1 MIQHV
6 VMDMDGVLYRGD
18 YPLPGAVDTLN
29 ALWARGVRVAFL
41 TNNASRHR
49 EELAARL
56 SRLGFACAAGDVW
69 GSAYIA
75 ALYLSRHAPDA
86 RVFLV
91 GTAGMRREME
101 EAGIAV
107 VPTHEGA
114 THVVAGLDMTIT
126 YEKLSHAHYA
136 ICNGAAFIAT
146 NLDATFPDGPTT
158 TTPGGGALVA
168 ALTTSTGVTP
178 LVMGKP
184 EPAGLSLIA
193 ASWGVSAGDM
203 AVVGDRLDTDIA
215 AANAFGC
222 LSVLVLTGVS
232 TRAEAEQAVAAE
244 KPGAVLESLVDLP
257 AVLEGRCRANS
268 ALDDPNQAQGGLS
281 IA

>member
-18 YPLPGAVDTLN
+18 HPLPGAIDTLN
-29 ALWARGVRVAFL
+29 ALRAKGVRVAFL

-49 EELAARL
+49 EELAVRM
-56 SRLGFACAAGDVW
+56 SRLGFPCATDDVW
-69 GSAYIA
+69 GSAYITA
-75 ALYLSRHAPDA
+75 QYLSRHAPEA

-101 EAGIAV
+101 EAGVEV

-126 YEKLSHAHYA
+126 YKKLSQAHYA

-178 LVMGKP
+178 LVIGKP
-184 EPAGLSLIA
+184 QPTGLSLIA
-193 ASWGVSAGDM
+193 ATWGVSAGDL

-215 AANAFGC
+215 AANAFGS

-232 TRAEAEQAVAAE
+232 TRAEAEQAGAAE
-244 KPGAVLESLVDLP
+244 KPREILDSLADL
-257 AVLEGRCRANS
+257 AEVLEGHGRAS
-268 ALDDPNQAQGGLS
+268 GSGDAPGSSLRR
-281 IA
+281 

>member
-18 YPLPGAVDTLN
+18 HPLPEAVDTLN
-29 ALWARGVRVAFL
+29 ALWTRGVRVAFL

-91 GTAGMRREME
+91 GTEGMRREME

-107 VPTHEGA
+107 VPTYEGA

-193 ASWGVSAGDM
+193 ASWGVTADDM
-203 AVVGDRLDTDIA
+203 AVIGDRLDTDIA

-244 KPGAVLESLVDLP
+244 KPGVVLESLVDLP
-257 AVLEGRCRANS
+257 AVLGNHGHENS
-268 ALDDPNQAQGGLS
+268 PPDAPNQTQGG
-281 IA
+281 

>member
-1 MIQHV
+1 M
-6 VMDMDGVLYRGD
+6 
-18 YPLPGAVDTLN
+18 
-29 ALWARGVRVAFL
+29 RVAFL

-56 SRLGFACAAGDVW
+56 SRLGLRLRDGRPCW
-69 GSAYIA
+69 GSAYIT
-75 ALYLSRHAPDA
+75 ALYLSRHAPAA

-101 EAGIAV
+101 EAGVAV

-114 THVVAGLDMTIT
+114 THVVAGLDMTVT

-168 ALTTSTGVTP
+168 ALATSTGITP
-178 LVMGKP
+178 LVIGKP
-184 EPAGLSLIA
+184 QPTGLSLIA
-193 ASWGVSAGDM
+193 ASWGVSAADM
-203 AVVGDRLDTDIA
+203 AVVGDRLEHGHRRGERLWIPVGAGADGGIDA
-215 AANAFGC
+215 GGGRPGRGC
-222 LSVLVLTGVS
+222 
-232 TRAEAEQAVAAE
+232 
-244 KPGAVLESLVDLP
+244 
-257 AVLEGRCRANS
+257 
-268 ALDDPNQAQGGLS
+268 
-281 IA
+281 

>member
-1 MIQHV
+1 
-6 VMDMDGVLYRGD
+6 MDMDGVLYRGD
-18 YPLPGAVDTLN
+18 HPLPGAVDALDTLRS
-29 ALWARGVRVAFL
+29 RGARVAFL

-49 EELAARL
+49 EALAARL
-56 SRLGFACAAGDVW
+56 SRLGFPCERDDVW
-69 GSAYIA
+69 GSACIA
-75 ALYLSRHAPDA
+75 ALHLSRHAPEA

-101 EAGIAV
+101 EAGV
-107 VPTHEGA
+107 VVTPTHEGA
-114 THVVAGLDMTIT
+114 THVVAGLDMTVT

-178 LVMGKP
+178 RVIGKP
-184 EPAGLSLIA
+184 EPTGLSLIA
-193 ASWGVSAGDM
+193 AAWGVSADDM
-203 AVVGDRLDTDIA
+203 AMVGDRLDTDIA

-232 TRAEAEQAVAAE
+232 TRVEAERAGAAE
-244 KPGAVLESLVDLP
+244 KPGVILESLVDLP
-257 AVLEGRCRANS
+257 A
-268 ALDDPNQAQGGLS
+268 ALKGCYAS
-281 IA
+281 T

>member
-18 YPLPGAVDTLN
+18 HPLPEAVDTLN
-29 ALWARGVRVAFL
+29 ALWTRGVRVAFL

-184 EPAGLSLIA
+184 RPTGLSLIA
-193 ASWGVSAGDM
+193 AAWGVSAGDM

-244 KPGAVLESLVDLP
+244 KPGVVLESLADLP
-257 AVLEGRCRANS
+257 AVLGNHGHENS
-268 ALDDPNQAQGGLS
+268 PPDAPNQTQGG
-281 IA
+281 

>member
-1 MIQHV
+1 MIRHV

-18 YPLPGAVDTLN
+18 HPLPRAIDTLN
-29 ALWARGVRVAFL
+29 TLRAKGVRVAFL

-56 SRLGFACAAGDVW
+56 SRLGFACETEDVW

-75 ALYLSRHAPDA
+75 ALYLSHYAPEA

-101 EAGIAV
+101 EAGVQV

-114 THVVAGLDMTIT
+114 THVVAGLDMTLT
-126 YEKLSHAHYA
+126 YEKLAHAHYA
-136 ICNGAAFIAT
+136 ICDGAAFIAT

-168 ALTTSTGVTP
+168 ALTTSTGVAP
-178 LVMGKP
+178 LVVGKP
-184 EPAGLSLIA
+184 QPTGLSLIA
-193 ASWGVSAGDM
+193 ASWGITAGGM
-203 AVVGDRLDTDIA
+203 AVIGDRLDTDIA

-232 TRAEAEQAVAAE
+232 TRAEAERVGAAE
-244 KPGAVLESLVDLP
+244 KPRLVLESLADLP
-257 AVLEGRCRANS
+257 AALERCCHAE
-268 ALDDPNQAQGGLS
+268 
-281 IA
+281 

>member
-18 YPLPGAVDTLN
+18 HPLPGAIDALNTLRS
-29 ALWARGVRVAFL
+29 RGVRVAFL

-49 EELAARL
+49 EELAARM
-56 SRLGFACAAGDVW
+56 SRLGFACTSGEVW
-69 GSAYIA
+69 GSAYIT
-75 ALYLSRHAPDA
+75 ALYLSRSAPEA

-101 EAGIAV
+101 ETGVTV

-136 ICNGAAFIAT
+136 ICNGATFIAT
-146 NLDATFPDGPTT
+146 NLDATFPDGPAT

-168 ALTTSTGVTP
+168 AITTSTGVTP
-178 LVMGKP
+178 LVIGKP
-184 EPAGLSLIA
+184 QPTGLSLIA
-193 ASWGVSAGDM
+193 ASWGVTAADM

-232 TRAEAEQAVAAE
+232 TRWEAERAVTAE
-244 KPGAVLESLVDLP
+244 RPGVILESLADLLV
-257 AVLEGRCRANS
+257 VLQSR
-268 ALDDPNQAQGGLS
+268 
-281 IA
+281 

>member
-18 YPLPGAVDTLN
+18 HPLPGAVDTLN
-29 ALWARGVRVAFL
+29 ALWTRGVRVAFL

-193 ASWGVSAGDM
+193 ASWGVTADDM
-203 AVVGDRLDTDIA
+203 AVIGDRLDTDVA

-257 AVLEGRCRANS
+257 AVLGNHGHENS
-268 ALDDPNQAQGGLS
+268 PPDAPN
-281 IA
+281 

>member
-1 MIQHV
+1 MRRAMIRHV
-6 VMDMDGVLYRGD
+6 VLDMDGVLYRGEH
-18 YPLPGAVDTLN
+18 PLPGAVGTLN
-29 ALWARGVRVAFL
+29 TLRERGVRVAFL

-56 SRLGFACAAGDVW
+56 SRLGFPCVTDDVW

-75 ALYLSRHAPDA
+75 ALYLSRNAPGA

-91 GTAGMRREME
+91 GTAGMRREMQ
-101 EAGIAV
+101 EAGLAV

-114 THVVAGLDMTIT
+114 THVVAGLDMTVT

-184 EPAGLSLIA
+184 EPTGLSLIA
-193 ASWGVSAGDM
+193 ASWGVSAAGM

-232 TRAEAEQAVAAE
+232 TRAEAAMATAAE
-244 KPGAVLESLVDLP
+244 KPDAVLQNLTGLP
-257 AVLEGRCRANS
+257 GLLECRSN
-268 ALDDPNQAQGGLS
+268 AQPTFNL
-281 IA
+281 

>member
-1 MIQHV
+1 VIRHI

-18 YPLPGAVDTLN
+18 HPLPGAVDTLTT
-29 ALWARGVRVAFL
+29 LRARGVRVAFL

-49 EELAARL
+49 EELAARM
-56 SRLGFACAAGDVW
+56 SRLGFACATDDVW
-69 GSAYIA
+69 GSAYIT

-101 EAGIAV
+101 EAGV
-107 VPTHEGA
+107 EVMPTHEGA

-158 TTPGGGALVA
+158 TTPEADGAVADRRVMGRVGRRHGGGRR
-168 ALTTSTGVTP
+168 
-178 LVMGKP
+178 
-184 EPAGLSLIA
+184 
-193 ASWGVSAGDM
+193 SAGYGYRGGECLR
-203 AVVGDRLDTDIA
+203 VPVGAGADGGV
-215 AANAFGC
+215 NA
-222 LSVLVLTGVS
+222 
-232 TRAEAEQAVAAE
+232 
-244 KPGAVLESLVDLP
+244 D
-257 AVLEGRCRANS
+257 
-268 ALDDPNQAQGGLS
+268 GG
-281 IA
+281 

>member
-18 YPLPGAVDTLN
+18 HPLPGAVDTLN
-29 ALWARGVRVAFL
+29 TLRARGVSVAFL

-49 EELAARL
+49 EDLAARL
-56 SRLGFACAAGDVW
+56 SRLGFACATDDVW

-75 ALYLSRHAPDA
+75 ALYLSRHAPEA

-91 GTAGMRREME
+91 GTEGMRREME
-101 EAGIAV
+101 EAGITV

-136 ICNGAAFIAT
+136 VCNGAAFIAT
-146 NLDATFPDGPTT
+146 NLDATFPGGPTT

-178 LVMGKP
+178 LVIGKP
-184 EPAGLSLIA
+184 QPTGLSLIA
-193 ASWGVSAGDM
+193 AAWGVSAGDM

-232 TRAEAEQAVAAE
+232 TRTEAEQADAAE
-244 KPGAVLESLVDLP
+244 RPRVVLANLTNLP
-257 AVLEGRCRANS
+257 AVLEDRRHMHSPSKPHESSFRA
-268 ALDDPNQAQGGLS
+268 
-281 IA
+281 

>member
-18 YPLPGAVDTLN
+18 HPLPGAVDTLN
-29 ALWARGVRVAFL
+29 MLRRRGVRVTFL
-41 TNNASRHR
+41 TNNASHHR
-49 EELAARL
+49 EELASRMT
-56 SRLGFACAAGDVW
+56 RLGFACATGDVW
-69 GSAYIA
+69 GSAYIT
-75 ALYLSRHAPDA
+75 ALYLSRSAPDA

-91 GTAGMRREME
+91 GSAGMRREME
-101 EAGIAV
+101 EAGLTV

-114 THVVAGLDMTIT
+114 THVVAGLDMTLT
-126 YEKLSHAHYA
+126 YEKLAHAHYA

-146 NLDATFPDGPTT
+146 NLDATFPDGLTT

-168 ALTTSTGVTP
+168 ALATSTGVTP
-178 LVMGKP
+178 LVIGKP
-184 EPAGLSLIA
+184 QPTGLSLIA
-193 ASWGVSAGDM
+193 TSWGVTAADM

-232 TRAEAEQAVAAE
+232 TRAEAEQAGAAE
-244 KPGAVLESLVDLP
+244 KPGVVLERLAELL
-257 AVLEGRCRANS
+257 AALEGR
-268 ALDDPNQAQGGLS
+268 
-281 IA
+281 

>member
-18 YPLPGAVDTLN
+18 HPLPGSVDTLN
-29 ALWARGVRVAFL
+29 ALWTRGVRVAFL

-107 VPTHEGA
+107 LPTHEGA

-244 KPGAVLESLVDLP
+244 KPGAVLESLADLP
-257 AVLEGRCRANS
+257 SVLEGRCRTNS

>member
-1 MIQHV
+1 MASDDRHRGVRAEEVRRTGIRHV

-18 YPLPGAVDTLN
+18 HPLPGALDTLN
-29 ALWARGVRVAFL
+29 TLRARGVRVAFL

-56 SRLGFACAAGDVW
+56 SRLGFECTAGDVW

-75 ALYLSRHAPDA
+75 ARYLSRHAPEA

-101 EAGIAV
+101 EAGLAV
-107 VPTHEGA
+107 APTHEGA
-114 THVVAGLDMTIT
+114 THVVAGLDMTVT
-126 YEKLSHAHYA
+126 YEKLSNAHYA

-184 EPAGLSLIA
+184 EPTGLSLIA
-193 ASWGVSAGDM
+193 ASWGVPAGRM
-203 AVVGDRLDTDIA
+203 AMVGDRLDTDIA

-232 TRAEAEQAVAAE
+232 SREEAERAAVAE
-244 KPGAVLESLVDLP
+244 KPGAVLPDLSGLP
-257 AVLEGRCRANS
+257 SVLDS
-268 ALDDPNQAQGGLS
+268 P
-281 IA
+281 

>member
-1 MIQHV
+1 MASDDRHRGVRAKEVRRTGIRHV

-18 YPLPGAVDTLN
+18 HPLPGAVDTLN
-29 ALWARGVRVAFL
+29 TLRARGVRVAFL

-56 SRLGFACAAGDVW
+56 SRLGFECTAGDVW

-75 ALYLSRHAPDA
+75 ARYLSRHAPEA

-101 EAGIAV
+101 EAGLAV
-107 VPTHEGA
+107 APTHEGA
-114 THVVAGLDMTIT
+114 THVVAGLDMTVT
-126 YEKLSHAHYA
+126 YEKLSNAHYA
-136 ICNGAAFIAT
+136 ICNGATFIAT

-168 ALTTSTGVTP
+168 ALRTSTGVTP

-184 EPAGLSLIA
+184 EPTGLSLIA
-193 ASWGVSAGDM
+193 ASWGVAAGGM
-203 AVVGDRLDTDIA
+203 AMVGDRLDTDIA

-232 TRAEAEQAVAAE
+232 SREEAERAAVAE
-244 KPGAVLESLVDLP
+244 KPGAVLPDL
-257 AVLEGRCRANS
+257 
-268 ALDDPNQAQGGLS
+268 GGLPS
-281 IA
+281 VLDSH

>member
-1 MIQHV
+1 MMNEHGTRATEIRRTVIQHV
-6 VMDMDGVLYRGD
+6 VLDMDGVLYRGD
-18 YPLPGAVDTLN
+18 HPLPGAIDALNTLR
-29 ALWARGVRVAFL
+29 ARGARVAFL

-49 EELAARL
+49 EELAVRL
-56 SRLGFACAAGDVW
+56 SRLGFACAADDVW

-75 ALYLSRHAPDA
+75 ALYLSRHAPGA

-101 EAGIAV
+101 EAGVAV

-114 THVVAGLDMTIT
+114 THVVAGLDLTVT
-126 YEKLSHAHYA
+126 YEKLAHAHYA
-136 ICNGAAFIAT
+136 ICNGATFIAT
-146 NLDATFPDGPTT
+146 NLDATFPDSPTT

-168 ALTTSTGVTP
+168 VLTTSTGVTP

-184 EPAGLSLIA
+184 EPTGLALIA
-193 ASWGVSAGDM
+193 AAWGVSAGDV

-215 AANAFGC
+215 TANALGC

-232 TRAEAEQAVAAE
+232 TRTEAEQSGAAE
-244 KPGAVLESLVDLP
+244 KPKVVLESLADLP
-257 AVLEGRCRANS
+257 AALESPCHAK
-268 ALDDPNQAQGGLS
+268 
-281 IA
+281 

>member
-1 MIQHV
+1 MIRHV

-18 YPLPGAVDTLN
+18 HPLPGAIDTLN
-29 ALWARGVRVAFL
+29 TLRERGVRVAFL

-56 SRLGFACAAGDVW
+56 SRLGFPCATDDVW

-75 ALYLSRHAPDA
+75 AHYLSRYAPNA
-86 RVFLV
+86 RVFPV
-91 GTAGMRREME
+91 GTAGMRREMH
-101 EAGIAV
+101 EAGVAV

-114 THVVAGLDMTIT
+114 THVVAGLDMTVT

-146 NLDATFPDGPTT
+146 NLDATFPDSPTT

-168 ALTTSTGVTP
+168 VLSTSTGVTP

-184 EPAGLSLIA
+184 EPTGLSLIA
-193 ASWGVSAGDM
+193 ASWGVPAGGM
-203 AVVGDRLDTDIA
+203 AMVGDRLDTDIA

-232 TRAEAEQAVAAE
+232 TRAEAAKAAAAE
-244 KPGAVLESLVDLP
+244 KPGAVLQNLTDLP
-257 AVLEGRCRANS
+257 SLLYRSCRPS
-268 ALDDPNQAQGGLS
+268 DPPPPTSDSSRRNES
-281 IA
+281 

>member
-6 VMDMDGVLYRGD
+6 IMDMDGVLYRGD
-18 YPLPGAVDTLN
+18 HPLPGAVEALNTL
-29 ALWARGVRVAFL
+29 RGQGVRVAFL

-56 SRLGFACAAGDVW
+56 SRLGFACTTEDVW
-69 GSAYIA
+69 GSAYIT
-75 ALYLSRHAPDA
+75 ALYLARHAPQA

-101 EAGIAV
+101 EAGVAV
-107 VPTHEGA
+107 APTHEGA
-114 THVVAGLDMTIT
+114 THVVAGLDMTVT
-126 YEKLSHAHYA
+126 YQKLSHAHYA
-136 ICNGAAFIAT
+136 ICNGATFIAT
-146 NLDATFPDGPTT
+146 NLDATFPDSPTT

-168 ALTTSTGVTP
+168 ALTTSTGVAP
-178 LVMGKP
+178 LVIGKP
-184 EPAGLSLIA
+184 EPTGLSLIA
-193 ASWGVSAGDM
+193 SSWGAAADDV

-232 TRAEAEQAVAAE
+232 TRAEAEQAGAAE
-244 KPGAVLESLVDLP
+244 RPGAILASLAGLP
-257 AVLEGRCRANS
+257 ALLAG
-268 ALDDPNQAQGGLS
+268 
-281 IA
+281 

>member
-1 MIQHV
+1 MIRHV

-18 YPLPGAVDTLN
+18 HPLPGAVDTLN
-29 ALWARGVRVAFL
+29 TLRERGVRVAFL

-56 SRLGFACAAGDVW
+56 SRLGFGCTANDVW

-75 ALYLSRHAPDA
+75 ARYLSRHAPEA

-101 EAGIAV
+101 EAGLAV

-114 THVVAGLDMTIT
+114 THVVAGLDMTVT

-136 ICNGAAFIAT
+136 ICNGAVFIAT

-178 LVMGKP
+178 FVMGKP
-184 EPAGLSLIA
+184 EPTGLSLIA
-193 ASWGVSAGDM
+193 ASWGVPAAAM
-203 AVVGDRLDTDIA
+203 AMVGDRLDTDIA

-232 TRAEAEQAVAAE
+232 TRAEAESAGTAE
-244 KPGAVLESLVDLP
+244 KPAAVLENLNDLP
-257 AVLEGRCRANS
+257 SLLGCS
-268 ALDDPNQAQGGLS
+268 
-281 IA
+281 

>member
-1 MIQHV
+1 MIRHV
-6 VMDMDGVLYRGD
+6 VMDMDGVLYRGNHR
-18 YPLPGAVDTLN
+18 LPGAVDTLN
-29 ALWARGVRVAFL
+29 TLRERGVRVAFL

-56 SRLGFACAAGDVW
+56 SGLGFPCATDDVW

-75 ALYLSRHAPDA
+75 ARYLSRHAPDA

-91 GTAGMRREME
+91 GTTGMRREMR
-101 EAGIAV
+101 EAGLAV

-114 THVVAGLDMTIT
+114 THVVTGLDMTVT

-146 NLDATFPDGPTT
+146 NLDATFPDGPATT
-158 TTPGGGALVA
+158 SPGGGALVA

-184 EPAGLSLIA
+184 EPTGLSLIS
-193 ASWGVSAGDM
+193 ASWGVSAAGM
-203 AVVGDRLDTDIA
+203 AMVGDRLDTDIA

-232 TRAEAEQAVAAE
+232 TQAEAATATAME
-244 KPGAVLESLVDLP
+244 KPKAVLQSLADLP
-257 AVLEGRCRANS
+257 GLLECRSSVQPTFN
-268 ALDDPNQAQGGLS
+268 P
-281 IA
+281 

>member
-18 YPLPGAVDTLN
+18 HPLPGAVDTLN
-29 ALWARGVRVAFL
+29 ALWTRGVRVAFL

-56 SRLGFACAAGDVW
+56 SRLGFACATGDVW

-244 KPGAVLESLVDLP
+244 KPGAVLESLADLP
-257 AVLEGRCRANS
+257 SVLEGRCRANC

>member
-1 MIQHV
+1 M

-18 YPLPGAVDTLN
+18 HPLPGAVDTLN
-29 ALWARGVRVAFL
+29 TLRARGVRVAFL

-56 SRLGFACAAGDVW
+56 SRLGFECTAGDVW

-75 ALYLSRHAPDA
+75 ARYLSRHAPEA

-101 EAGIAV
+101 EAGLAV
-107 VPTHEGA
+107 APTHEGV
-114 THVVAGLDMTIT
+114 THVVAGLDMTVT
-126 YEKLSHAHYA
+126 YEKLSNAHYA

-184 EPAGLSLIA
+184 EPTGLSLIA
-193 ASWGVSAGDM
+193 ASWGVAAGGM
-203 AVVGDRLDTDIA
+203 AMVGDRLDTDIA

-232 TRAEAEQAVAAE
+232 SREEAERAAVAE
-244 KPGAVLESLVDLP
+244 RPGAVLPDL
-257 AVLEGRCRANS
+257 
-268 ALDDPNQAQGGLS
+268 GGLPS
-281 IA
+281 VLDSP

>member
-1 MIQHV
+1 
-6 VMDMDGVLYRGD
+6 MDMDGVLYRGSR
-18 YPLPGAVDTLN
+18 PLPGAVDTLN
-29 ALWARGVRVAFL
+29 TLRARGVRVAFL

-56 SRLGFACAAGDVW
+56 SRLGFSCATDDVW
-69 GSAYIA
+69 GSAYIT
-75 ALYLSRHAPDA
+75 ALHLSRHAPDA

-101 EAGIAV
+101 EAGVTV
-107 VPTHEGA
+107 VPTYEGA

-136 ICNGAAFIAT
+136 ICNGAVFIAT

-168 ALTTSTGVTP
+168 ALATSTGVTP
-178 LVMGKP
+178 LVIGKP
-184 EPAGLSLIA
+184 QPTGLSLIA
-193 ASWGVSAGDM
+193 TSWGVTADDM

-232 TRAEAEQAVAAE
+232 TRGEAERAVADE
-244 KPGAVLESLVDLP
+244 RPGVILESLADLS
-257 AVLEGRCRANS
+257 AVLQSR
-268 ALDDPNQAQGGLS
+268 
-281 IA
+281 

>member
-18 YPLPGAVDTLN
+18 HPLPGAVDALNTLRG
-29 ALWARGVRVAFL
+29 RGVRVAFL

-56 SRLGFACAAGDVW
+56 SRLGFACATDDVW
-69 GSAYIA
+69 GSAYIT
-75 ALYLSRHAPDA
+75 ALYLSRHAPEA

-91 GTAGMRREME
+91 GTEGMRREMQ
-101 EAGIAV
+101 EAGVEV

-136 ICNGAAFIAT
+136 ICSGATFIAT

-178 LVMGKP
+178 LVIGKP
-184 EPAGLSLIA
+184 QPTGLSLIA
-193 ASWGVSAGDM
+193 AAWGVSAGDM

-215 AANAFGC
+215 AANTFGC

-232 TRAEAEQAVAAE
+232 TRAEAERAGAKE
-244 KPGAVLESLVDLP
+244 KPGEVLESLAGLP
-257 AVLEGRCRANS
+257 AVLE
-268 ALDDPNQAQGGLS
+268 DQGKGIS
-281 IA
+281 RSGFIT

>member
-1 MIQHV
+1 
-6 VMDMDGVLYRGD
+6 MDMDGVLYRGD
-18 YPLPGAVDTLN
+18 HPLPGAIDTLN
-29 ALWARGVRVAFL
+29 TLRDRGVRVAFL

-49 EELAARL
+49 EELADRM
-56 SRLGFACAAGDVW
+56 SQLGFPCATEDVW

-75 ALYLSRHAPDA
+75 ARYLSRYAPDA
-86 RVFLV
+86 RVFPV
-91 GTAGMRREME
+91 GTAGMRREMQ

-114 THVVAGLDMTIT
+114 THVVAGLDMTVT

-146 NLDATFPDGPTT
+146 NLDATFPDSPTT

-168 ALTTSTGVTP
+168 VLTTSTGATP

-184 EPAGLSLIA
+184 EPTGLSLIA
-193 ASWGVSAGDM
+193 ASWGVSAQSM
-203 AVVGDRLDTDIA
+203 AMVGDRLDTDIA

-232 TRAEAEQAVAAE
+232 TRAEAETVAEAESPNAVM
-244 KPGAVLESLVDLP
+244 ESLADLP
-257 AVLEGRCRANS
+257 VILERRGGI
-268 ALDDPNQAQGGLS
+268 DDSPETL
-281 IA
+281 

>member
-1 MIQHV
+1 
-6 VMDMDGVLYRGD
+6 MDMDGVLYRGVH
-18 YPLPGAVDTLN
+18 PLPGAVDTLN
-29 ALWARGVRVAFL
+29 TLRARGTRVAFL

-49 EELAARL
+49 AELAARL
-56 SRLGFACAAGDVW
+56 SKLGFACATDDVW
-69 GSAYIA
+69 GSAHIA
-75 ALYLSRHAPDA
+75 ALYLSHQAPDA

-101 EAGIAV
+101 EAGVAV
-107 VPTHEGA
+107 VTTHEGV
-114 THVVAGLDMTIT
+114 THVVAGLDMTVT

-146 NLDATFPDGPTT
+146 NLDATFPDGPET

-168 ALTTSTGVTP
+168 ALATSTGVTP
-178 LVMGKP
+178 LVIGKP
-184 EPAGLSLIA
+184 QPTGLSLIA
-193 ASWGVSAGDM
+193 AAWGVSAGDM

-232 TRAEAEQAVAAE
+232 TWVEAERAEAAE
-244 KPGAVLESLVDLP
+244 KPRVILESLADLP
-257 AVLEGRCRANS
+257 AVLAGR
-268 ALDDPNQAQGGLS
+268 Q
-281 IA
+281 

>member
-1 MIQHV
+1 
-6 VMDMDGVLYRGD
+6 MDMDGVLYRGD
-18 YPLPGAVDTLN
+18 HPLPGAVDTLTT
-29 ALWARGVRVAFL
+29 LRARGVRVAFL

-49 EELAARL
+49 EELAARM
-56 SRLGFACAAGDVW
+56 SRLGFACATDDVW
-69 GSAYIA
+69 GSAYIT

-101 EAGIAV
+101 EAGV
-107 VPTHEGA
+107 EVMPTHEGA

-184 EPAGLSLIA
+184 KPTGLSLIA

-232 TRAEAEQAVAAE
+232 TRTEAEKAGAAE
-244 KPGAVLESLVDLP
+244 RPRVVLENLTNLP
-257 AVLEGRCRANS
+257 AVLEGRCHVHSPSKPHESSFRA
-268 ALDDPNQAQGGLS
+268 
-281 IA
+281 

>member
-1 MIQHV
+1 MIRHV

-18 YPLPGAVDTLN
+18 HPLPGAVDTLN
-29 ALWARGVRVAFL
+29 ALRERGVRVAFL

-49 EELAARL
+49 EELADRM
-56 SRLGFACAAGDVW
+56 SRLGFPCATEDVW

-75 ALYLSRHAPDA
+75 ARYLSQYAPNA
-86 RVFLV
+86 RVFPV
-91 GTAGMRREME
+91 GTDGMRREMQ

-146 NLDATFPDGPTT
+146 NLDATFPDSPTT

-168 ALTTSTGVTP
+168 VLTTSTGATP

-184 EPAGLSLIA
+184 EPTGLSLIA
-193 ASWGVSAGDM
+193 AFWGVSAESM
-203 AVVGDRLDTDIA
+203 AMVGDRLDTDIA

-232 TRAEAEQAVAAE
+232 TRTEAETAAAGE
-244 KPGAVLESLVDLP
+244 KPVAVLQDLADLP
-257 AVLEGRCRANS
+257 SLLERRHEPN
-268 ALDDPNQAQGGLS
+268 DPSSIPDSSQGNEP
-281 IA
+281 